1 MPSGP
6 PHILLVDDDPDI
18 CLALH
23 DFLAHEGYDVQV
35 VRTGKEA
42 VERATS
48 HRFDAV
54 LLDLGLPDQDGLVVL
69 QILHKID
76 HKLPIIVLTAFTT
89 TEKTV
94 ESLNQ
99 GSFAYLTKPYNRD
112 ELKAILQ
119 RAVGMRDLAA
129 KAERT
134 EHALTESEGRFRAL
148 LQSAA
153 DAIICADANGYILSW
168 NKAAERMFGY
178 TEEELLGQ
186 PLPVIMPLRYREAHA
201 ARLETFR
208 RTREPAVLDR
218 TIEVDGLRRDGSEF
232 PIELSVGTWE
242 TQEGPCFSAIVRDM
256 TDRKRAEE
264 KLKRQQIEQQALLD
278 LIPAMVWYKDGSNR
292 ILRTNRLAAESID
305 KTVAEVEGR
314 STYDLYPDEA
324 EKYYQDDLEVIRSG
338 RPKFGIIEPYQTTS
352 GEKRWVQTDK
362 VPYRGPDGGIIGVL
376 VFAQHMR
383 EHYRLLRALA
393 DHICEVFSLVT
404 PDNGRMLYVSA
415 VYEAVWGR
423 SRDSLYAAPL
433 SWLDAVHPDDQARVR
448 AAVTARQS
456 GGPYEVN
463 YRIIRPDGTVR
474 QIRDR
479 AVLIRDE
486 TGTVCQIARI
496 ARDVT
501 KEATTGYST

>member
-1 MPSGP
+1 MPAAP

-23 DFLAHEGYDVQV
+23 DFLAHEGYDVYV

-42 VERATS
+42 VERAQS

-69 QILHKID
+69 QTLHKMD

-99 GSFAYLTKPYNRD
+99 GSFAYLTKPYNRN

-186 PLPVIMPLRYREAHA
+186 PLLVIMPLRHREAHR
-201 ARLETFR
+201 ARLESFR
-208 RTREPAVLDR
+208 RTGESVGLDR
-218 TIEVDGLRRDGSEF
+218 TIEVDGLRRDASEF
-232 PIELSVGTWE
+232 PIELSIGTWE

-256 TDRKRAEE
+256 TDRKRVEDR
-264 KLKRQQIEQQALLD
+264 LRRQQIEQQALLD
-278 LIPAMVWYKDGSNR
+278 LIPAMVWYKDGDNR
-292 ILRTNRLAAESID
+292 IIRANRLAAESIN
-305 KTVAEVEGR
+305 KSIAEIEGR

-324 EKYYQDDLEVIRSG
+324 EKYYQDDLEVIGSG
-338 RPKFGIIEPYQTTS
+338 RPKFGIIEPYQTPS

-362 VPYRGPDGGIIGVL
+362 VPYRDRDGSIIGVL
-376 VFAQHMR
+376 VLAQHMR
-383 EHYRLLRALA
+383 ETHRLVRALA
-393 DHICEVFSLVT
+393 EHISEVFSLVT
-404 PDNGRMLYVSA
+404 PDNRLVLYISP

-423 SRDSLYAAPL
+423 SCESLYAEPL
-433 SWLDAVHPDDQARVR
+433 SWLDAVYPDDQARVR
-448 AAVTARQS
+448 EAVTARQY
-456 GGPYEVN
+456 GGPYEVD

-479 AVLIRDE
+479 AVPIRDE
-486 TGTVCQIARI
+486 SGTVCQIAGI

-501 KEATTGYST
+501 DVQK

>member
-1 MPSGP
+1 MPVGP

-23 DFLAHEGYDVQV
+23 DFLTHEGYDVQV
-35 VRTGKEA
+35 ARTGKEA
-42 VERATS
+42 VERAQS
-48 HRFDAV
+48 QQFDAV

-69 QILHKID
+69 QILHKMD

-99 GSFAYLTKPYNRD
+99 GSFAYLTKPYNRN
-112 ELKAILQ
+112 ELKAVLE
-119 RAVGMRDLAA
+119 RAVGMRHLAA

-148 LQSAA
+148 LRSAA
-153 DAIICADANGYILSW
+153 DAIICADANGHILSW
-168 NKAAERMFGY
+168 NRAAERMFGY

-186 PLPVIMPLRYREAHA
+186 PLLVIMPLRYREDHR
-201 ARLETFR
+201 ARLEAFR
-208 RTREPAVLDR
+208 RTGESTVIDR

-232 PIELSVGTWE
+232 PIELSIGTWD
-242 TQEGPCFSAIVRDM
+242 TQDGPCFSAIVRDR

-264 KLKRQQIEQQALLD
+264 TLRRQQIEQQALLD
-278 LIPAMVWYKDGSNR
+278 LIPALVWYKDDRNR
-292 ILRTNRLAAESID
+292 IIRTNRLAAESIG

-314 STYDLYPDEA
+314 STYDLYPHEA

-338 RPKFGIIEPYQTTS
+338 RPKLGIVEPYQTPS

-362 VPYRGPDGGIIGVL
+362 VPYRDPDGKIIGVL

-383 EHYRLLRALA
+383 EQYRLLRALA
-393 DHICEVFSLVT
+393 EHIGEVFSLVR
-404 PDNGRMLYVSA
+404 PDNGHLLYISP

-423 SRDSLYAAPL
+423 SCDSLYADPL
-433 SWLDAVHPDDQARVR
+433 SWLDAVHPDDQSRVR
-448 AAVTARQS
+448 AAVNARSS
-456 GGPYEVN
+456 GAAYEMD
-463 YRIIRPDGTVR
+463 YRIVRPDGAIR
-474 QIRDR
+474 HIRDR
-479 AVLIRDE
+479 AIPVCDE
-486 TGTVCQIARI
+486 TGAVCQIAGI
-496 ARDVT
+496 ATDVT
-501 KEATTGYST
+501 EMRK